1 MINEYIQKKVI
12 IVLENKREIY
22 GFIDDYDISLDSFLI
37 FNLEDYE
44 YLFISRKIIKEIRV
58 VE

>member
-1 MINEYIQKKVI
+1 
-12 IVLENKREIY
+12 
-22 GFIDDYDISLDSFLI
+22 LI

-58 VE
+58 VEWN